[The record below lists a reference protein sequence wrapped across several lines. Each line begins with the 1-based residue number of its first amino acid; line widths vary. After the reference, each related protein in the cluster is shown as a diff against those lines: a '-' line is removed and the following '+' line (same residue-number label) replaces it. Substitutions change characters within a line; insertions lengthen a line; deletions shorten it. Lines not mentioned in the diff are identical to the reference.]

1 MYDRRNEDRPAR
13 VRLGRIPGMKA
24 AARAAATLL
33 GGVVASC
40 AGAGG
45 AAPLPGIAA
54 RPPVS
59 EGHLDAG
66 RGVRLGYRI
75 VGHAPDTLIVIHGG
89 PGFTF
94 DYLAADFEPLAARH
108 ALVFYDQRG
117 SGRSTLVSD
126 SAALAAELYADDLE
140 AVRRHLRLERVNL
153 LGHSWGAAVVAL
165 YAQKYPGR
173 LGRLLIVAGVPLTM
187 AGLEQSFGTMHA
199 ARDTAEIARMEAA
212 MAARRADAADHT
224 ACRNYYALWFRPFY
238 ADAASAERSRGDI
251 CAGSPES
258 MRNKMAS
265 IDRYVFPSLGRYDWR
280 PAMRSVRAPTLIVH
294 GAQDPLLLE
303 FAREWAATLPDSR
316 ILVLEDI
323 GHFPYVEAPDR
334 FFPAVDRFLRGEW
347 PAGAV
352 AGGKP

>member
-1 MYDRRNEDRPAR
+1 MKPAAR
-13 VRLGRIPGMKA
+13 V
-24 AARAAATLL
+24 AATLL
-33 GGVVASC
+33 AGFLAACGGGS
-40 AGAGG
+40 G
-45 AAPLPGIAA
+45 AAPLPTISA

-75 VGHAPDTLIVIHGG
+75 VGNGPDTLIVIHGG

-94 DYLAADFEPLAARH
+94 DYLSADFEPLAARH

-117 SGRSTLVSD
+117 SGRSTLASD

-140 AVRRHLRLERVNL
+140 AVRRELRLERVNL

-165 YAQKYPGR
+165 YAQRYPAR
-173 LGRLLIVAGVPLTM
+173 LGRLVIVAGMPLTM
-187 AGLEQSFGTMHA
+187 AGLEQSFGTMQA
-199 ARDTAEIARMEAA
+199 ARDTAEIARMDAA
-212 MAARRADAADHT
+212 MAARRADPTNHA
-224 ACRNYYALWFRPFY
+224 ACRAYYALWFRPFF
-238 ADAASAERSRGDI
+238 ADPASAGRSRGDI

-265 IDRYVFPSLGRYDWR
+265 VDRYVFASLGRYDWR
-280 PAMRSVRAPTLIVH
+280 PMMRSVRAPTLIVH
-294 GAQDPLLLE
+294 GTEDPLLLE

-316 ILVLEDI
+316 ILVLDRI

-334 FFPAVDRFLRGEW
+334 FFPAVDRFLKGAW

-352 AGGKP
+352 AVGAP

>member
-1 MYDRRNEDRPAR
+1 MKRIAR
-13 VRLGRIPGMKA
+13 AGTVLLAGFLAACGGA
-24 AARAAATLL
+24 SGAAR
-33 GGVVASC
+33 
-40 AGAGG
+40 
-45 AAPLPGIAA
+45 LPTIAA

-75 VGHAPDTLIVIHGG
+75 VGSGPDTLIIIHGG
-89 PGFTF
+89 PGLTF

-126 SAALAAELYADDLE
+126 SAALGAERYAEDLE

-165 YAQKYPGR
+165 YAAKYPAR

-187 AGLEQSFGTMHA
+187 AGLEQSFGAMHA
-199 ARDTAEIARMEAA
+199 ARDTAEVARMDAA
-212 MAARRADAADHT
+212 MTARRADPGDHA
-224 ACRNYYALWFRPFY
+224 ACRAYYALWFRPFF
-238 ADAASAERSRGDI
+238 ADPASAGRSRGDV
-251 CAGSPES
+251 CAGSAES

-265 IDRYVFPSLGRYDWR
+265 VDRYVFPSLGRYDLR
-280 PAMRSVRAPTLIVH
+280 PMMRSMRAPTLIVH
-294 GAQDPLLLE
+294 GSEDPLLVE
-303 FAREWAATLPDSR
+303 FAREWAATLPESR
-316 ILVLEDI
+316 LLVLEGI

-334 FFPAVDRFLRGEW
+334 FFRAVDRFLGGDW

-352 AGGKP
+352 AAGAP